1 MEQDALQ
8 SRIFIPY
15 SIFITLAFENIS
27 GLLMR
32 WFYESCFHKSQ
43 VFLTKFAACL
53 DFLKTDFCL
62 RLKSQNVLKN
72 DKVTYLFIFYQKSLR
87 TSFRKQ

>member
-15 SIFITLAFENIS
+15 IFTTLAFENIS

-62 RLKSQNVLKN
+62 RLKSQNQFKITFL
-72 DKVTYLFIFYQKSLR
+72 
-87 TSFRKQ
+87 

>member
-15 SIFITLAFENIS
+15 IFTTLAFENIS

-32 WFYESCFHKSQ
+32 WFYESCFHKS
-43 VFLTKFAACL
+43 VIVYFFH
-53 DFLKTDFCL
+53 DFFCH
-62 RLKSQNVLKN
+62 
-72 DKVTYLFIFYQKSLR
+72 F
-87 TSFRKQ
+87 